1 MAAATPNHALP
12 MEVLHSK
19 CGPFLR
25 WRRGSCSL
33 NLAWRRTSFASG
45 PCCRSSSRSSL
56 LILTICFPCKAV
68 FQTCRPRPPLRIIKI
83 VDRAVGEVGACQSAT
98 NALLQAADA
107 KHAIDADPRRP
118 RALPSAP
125 GKRPDF
131 IRNHVVFVDFGS
143 THQAIG
149 TFGAA
154 AELAHDDCPPF
165 FSSKRQG
172 RPFNL
177 WNLILIGGTSS
188 RT

>member
-1 MAAATPNHALP
+1 MPLAHVNPRAGFAGQGTEEWAGHQVTFLGMAPRSRPGPAAVRHREPH
-12 MEVLHSK
+12 
-19 CGPFLR
+19 
-25 WRRGSCSL
+25 CS
-33 NLAWRRTSFASG
+33 W
-45 PCCRSSSRSSL
+45 
-56 LILTICFPCKAV
+56 LTICFPCKAA
-68 FQTCRPRPPLRIIKI
+68 FQTRRPRPPLRIIKI
-83 VDRAVGEVGACQSAT
+83 VDRAVGKVGACQSAT
-98 NALLQAADA
+98 NASLQAADA

-131 IRNHVVFVDFGS
+131 IRNHVVFVDFAS
-143 THQAIG
+143 THQAIS
-149 TFGAA
+149 TFGGA
-154 AELAHDDCPPF
+154 AELAHDDCPPS